1 MLAALLPICLSC
13 TPAPLS
19 MVAEYE
25 AEKQL
30 TSGTII
36 GPDRRFGTVAAEASG
51 RAAVRLD
58 RDDQFIR
65 FTLTG
70 PARGLTLRYSLPA
83 SGAWRRKPSAVAI
96 EANGQPLAT
105 LPLTSAYALRPIAHA
120 EGARPVHHFWDEV
133 RLLLRR
139 SLPAGTTMSLRLA
152 KETGAAGTAIDL
164 IDMEEVSPPEAAPPG
179 AILLGQ
185 FRPDPSGRRSSRA
198 ALVRAIAAARKQ
210 HKALYIPPG
219 HYRVDGHLTVDRV
232 TVAGAGSW
240 YSIIRGHNVGFYAR
254 HRGSSR
260 VNLSGLAV
268 ESDVSSR
275 QDRLPTAAIGG
286 RFSNSSFTQLY
297 LNHAK
302 VGMWLDGPAHDLL
315 VRDVVIANQAADGI
329 NLHRGIR
336 NALVESNRI
345 RNTGDDAIASWS
357 EGIANELIAIR
368 NNRVAAPGLANGI
381 AIYGGRNIA
390 VVGNR
395 VADVLVEG
403 GGIHLGAR
411 FRASPFGGRIL
422 IADNVVTRAGT
433 MDPNWHFGVGAI
445 WIYALERPI
454 RADIMIVSN
463 RIEDAG
469 CEAIQLLGPNRIERV
484 SVEDLRITGPLTSLF
499 ALQTGGSLIATA
511 VAANVVPTEPV
522 VEVPPGFMLEQG
534 DGNRGWKMR
543 KGQPAPSPECG

>member
-1 MLAALLPICLSC
+1 MLAALLPVCLSC
-13 TPAPLS
+13 TPAPLNTIG
-19 MVAEYE
+19 EYE

-58 RDDQFIR
+58 RSDQFIL
-65 FTLTG
+65 FKLSG
-70 PARGLTLRYSLPA
+70 PARGLTVRYSLPA
-83 SGAWRRKPSAVAI
+83 SGAWRRKPSAVVIDAD
-96 EANGQPLAT
+96 GHPLAT
-105 LPLTSAYALRPIAHA
+105 LPLTSAYALQPFAHPA
-120 EGARPVHHFWDEV
+120 SARPVHHFWDEV

-164 IDMEEVSPPEAAPPG
+164 IDMEEVPPPEAAPPG

-185 FRPDPSGRRSSRA
+185 FRPDASGRRSSRK
-198 ALVRAIAAARKQ
+198 ALIRAIAAARKQ
-210 HKALYIPPG
+210 HKPLYIPPG

-240 YSIIRGHNVGFYAR
+240 YSVIGGHNVGFYAR

-260 VNLSGLAV
+260 VSLSSLAV

-286 RFSNSSFTQLY
+286 RFSNSSFTNLY
-297 LNHAK
+297 LSHAK
-302 VGMWLDGPAHDLL
+302 VGIWLDGPAHNLL
-315 VRDVVIANQAADGI
+315 VRGVVIANQAADGI

-336 NALVESNRI
+336 NAVVESNRI

-357 EGIANELIAIR
+357 EDIANELIAIR
-368 NNRVAAPGLANGI
+368 NNRVSAPGLANGI

-395 VADVLVEG
+395 VADILVEG

-411 FRASPFGGRIL
+411 FRVSPFGGKIL

-445 WIYALERPI
+445 WIYALERSI
-454 RADIMIVSN
+454 MADIVIVRN
-463 RIEDAG
+463 RVEDAG
-469 CEAIQLLGPNRIERV
+469 CEAVQLLGPNRIGRV
-484 SVEDLRITGPLTSLF
+484 AVEDLRITGPLTSVF

-511 VAANVVPTEPV
+511 VAANVVPSDPV

-534 DGNRGWKMR
+534 DGNRGWTVR
-543 KGQPAPSPECG
+543 KSEAARLPECA

>member
-1 MLAALLPICLSC
+1 
-13 TPAPLS
+13 

-83 SGAWRRKPSAVAI
+83 SGAWRRKPSAVVIDAD
-96 EANGQPLAT
+96 GHPLAT
-105 LPLTSAYALRPIAHA
+105 LPLTSAYALRPIAHPA
-120 EGARPVHHFWDEV
+120 GARPVHHFWDEV

-185 FRPDPSGRRSSRA
+185 FRPDASGRRSSRT
-198 ALVRAIAAARKQ
+198 ALVKAIAAARKQ

-260 VNLSGLAV
+260 VSLSGLAV
-268 ESDVSSR
+268 ESDVSRR

-286 RFSNSSFTQLY
+286 SFSNSSFTNLY

-357 EGIANELIAIR
+357 EDIANELIAIR
-368 NNRVAAPGLANGI
+368 NNWVAAPGLANGI

-484 SVEDLRITGPLTSLF
+484 SVEDLRITGPLTSVF
-499 ALQTGGSLIATA
+499 ALQTGGLLAATGVATSLA
-511 VAANVVPTEPV
+511 PSDPV
-522 VEVPPGFMLEQG
+522 VEVPPALTLEQG
-534 DGNRGWKMR
+534 DGNRGWKVR
-543 KGQPAPSPECG
+543 KGQPAPPRNADNEVACR